1 MHLRRTSAGIATS
14 LVALA
19 TFGAALPSGA
29 ADTEVQFTVTANSSA
44 LSVAVGD
51 INAVVDNAGANPIV
65 DALNGATLTDTLPT
79 VTVTDKRGQVLAGW
93 TLTVAG
99 EDFVSTTNA
108 GHKVTASNVRIYN
121 NVADAT
127 ALTTALGGALSGMTV
142 TGGAFTGTT
151 SSLAAPYTLLAG
163 TTTLGNGS
171 VVITPT
177 AAVTIPAGTQAGTY
191 TGTVSYTAS

>member
-1 MHLRRTSAGIATS
+1 MHLRRTSAGLATS

-29 ADTEVQFTVTANSSA
+29 ADTEVQFTVTASSSA
-44 LSVAVGD
+44 LSVTVGSGTATVESGS
-51 INAVVDNAGANPIV
+51 NAVVD
-65 DALNGATLTDTLPT
+65 ALTGDTLTDTLPT
-79 VTVTDKRGQVLAGW
+79 VTVTDQRGQLLAGW